1 MGTNILDNEEWIYLI
16 FIILLSI
23 MFFHQ
28 SWANIIQRKI
38 SIFSFDR
45 IMLILSDGFANSKN
59 RMETRKLSKD
69 PKRLLIS
76 GLIALLAF
84 MGCIREIINWYKKFF

>member
-1 MGTNILDNEEWIYLI
+1 MGTNILENKEWVYLI
-16 FIILLSI
+16 FITLLAI

-28 SWANIIQRKI
+28 AWANIIQRKV

-45 IMLILSDGFANSKN
+45 IMLILSDRFANSKN
-59 RMETRKLSKD
+59 RRETRRLSQD

-84 MGCIREIINWYKKFF
+84 IGFIKEIINWYTRFF